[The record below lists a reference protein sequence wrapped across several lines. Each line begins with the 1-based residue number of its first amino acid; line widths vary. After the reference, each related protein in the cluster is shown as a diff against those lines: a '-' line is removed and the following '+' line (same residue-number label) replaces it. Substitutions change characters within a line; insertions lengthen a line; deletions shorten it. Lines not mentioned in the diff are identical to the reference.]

1 METYLPFPVLCRI
14 SSQRP
19 AEVGYWS
26 DDMITEDIDISW
38 KLQLNQWTIFYEPRA
53 LCWIL
58 MPETLKG
65 LWNQR
70 LRWAQGVQKYSSKY
84 DKVVAQ
90 RKLSNVATVF
100 EYCLTTIWA
109 FTCSVGFIIYAAQ
122 LAGVPLNI
130 ELTHIAA
137 THTAGI
143 LLCTLCLLQ
152 FIVSLVIE
160 NRYEH
165 NLASSL
171 FWIIWFPVIF

>member
-1 METYLPFPVLCRI
+1 M
-14 SSQRP
+14 
-19 AEVGYWS
+19 
-26 DDMITEDIDISW
+26 
-38 KLQLNQWTIFYEPRA
+38 
-53 LCWIL
+53 
-58 MPETLKG
+58 
-65 LWNQR
+65 
-70 LRWAQGVQKYSSKY
+70 
-84 DKVVAQ
+84 AQ

-109 FTCSVGFIIYAAQ
+109 FTCLVGFIIYAAQ

-171 FWIIWFPVIF
+171 FWIIWFPVIFWMLSLATTLVSFTRVMLMPKNNALVG

>member
-1 METYLPFPVLCRI
+1 METAPALSSGRCRSI
-14 SSQRP
+14 PQ
-19 AEVGYWS
+19 
-26 DDMITEDIDISW
+26 
-38 KLQLNQWTIFYEPRA
+38 
-53 LCWIL
+53 
-58 MPETLKG
+58 
-65 LWNQR
+65 
-70 LRWAQGVQKYSSKY
+70 KY

-90 RKLSNVATVF
+90 RKLSNVAAVF

-109 FTCSVGFIIYAAQ
+109 FTCTVGFIIYAVQ

-152 FIVSLVIE
+152 FIVSLMIE

-165 NLASSL
+165 NLTSSL
-171 FWIIWFPVIF
+171 FWIIWFPVIFWMLSGNDIGIIYTSHVDA